1 MSSYGVLI
9 EHFTSKQ
16 KICKSKDLSNERGKY
31 LLPDKYGDKTILK
44 REITLKKLQ
53 GQLIYEYRRK
63 NKFMEKATE
72 IPAKSS
78 EEIIE
83 EAKKYPLFTFADI
96 LLALKAHPDW
106 LEELRKLILTAELL
120 ELPKRFEELVQ
131 RVAKIE
137 KDVEILKQDV
147 AVLKQDVEILKQ
159 DVEIL
164 KQDVAVLKQDVAIL
178 KSDMAYVKGEVGRL
192 KGKDFEREV
201 REKYY
206 AFFGKILRKSKL
218 IPIPELLPLLEE
230 AEERGVIT
238 EEQFDSFLKIDL
250 VIEGQIKAT
259 KKPVVL
265 AVEVSFSLYE
275 EDIDRASSRADIL
288 AQLLKKEVIPTV
300 VFVEAKNEIL
310 QKAEDKGILL
320 IKATY

>member
-1 MSSYGVLI
+1 
-9 EHFTSKQ
+9 
-16 KICKSKDLSNERGKY
+16 
-31 LLPDKYGDKTILK
+31 
-44 REITLKKLQ
+44 
-53 GQLIYEYRRK
+53 
-63 NKFMEKATE
+63 MEKATK

-96 LLALKAHPDW
+96 LLALKAHPEW

-147 AVLKQDVEILKQ
+147 AVLKK
-159 DVEIL
+159 
-164 KQDVAVLKQDVAIL
+164 DVAIL

-201 REKYY
+201 RDKYY

-230 AEERGVIT
+230 AEERGLIT

>member
-1 MSSYGVLI
+1 
-9 EHFTSKQ
+9 
-16 KICKSKDLSNERGKY
+16 
-31 LLPDKYGDKTILK
+31 
-44 REITLKKLQ
+44 
-53 GQLIYEYRRK
+53 
-63 NKFMEKATE
+63 MEKATK

-96 LLALKAHPDW
+96 LLALKAHPEW

-147 AVLKQDVEILKQ
+147 EILKK

-164 KQDVAVLKQDVAIL
+164 KQDVAVLKKDVAIL

-230 AEERGVIT
+230 AEERGLIT

>member
-1 MSSYGVLI
+1 
-9 EHFTSKQ
+9 
-16 KICKSKDLSNERGKY
+16 
-31 LLPDKYGDKTILK
+31 
-44 REITLKKLQ
+44 
-53 GQLIYEYRRK
+53 
-63 NKFMEKATE
+63 MEKATE

-96 LLALKAHPDW
+96 LLALKAHPEW

-147 AVLKQDVEILKQ
+147 
-159 DVEIL
+159 EIL
-164 KQDVAVLKQDVAIL
+164 KQDVAVLKKDVAIL

-230 AEERGVIT
+230 AEERGLIT

-300 VFVEAKNEIL
+300 VFVEAKDEIL

>member
-1 MSSYGVLI
+1 
-9 EHFTSKQ
+9 
-16 KICKSKDLSNERGKY
+16 
-31 LLPDKYGDKTILK
+31 
-44 REITLKKLQ
+44 
-53 GQLIYEYRRK
+53 
-63 NKFMEKATE
+63 MEKATE

-147 AVLKQDVEILKQ
+147 EILKQ

-164 KQDVAVLKQDVAIL
+164 KKDVAIL

-230 AEERGVIT
+230 AEERGLIT

>member
-1 MSSYGVLI
+1 
-9 EHFTSKQ
+9 
-16 KICKSKDLSNERGKY
+16 
-31 LLPDKYGDKTILK
+31 
-44 REITLKKLQ
+44 
-53 GQLIYEYRRK
+53 
-63 NKFMEKATE
+63 MEKATK

-96 LLALKAHPDW
+96 LLALKAHPEW

-147 AVLKQDVEILKQ
+147 EILKK

-164 KQDVAVLKQDVAIL
+164 KQDVAVLKKDVAIL

-201 REKYY
+201 RDKYY

-230 AEERGVIT
+230 AEERGLIT

>member
-1 MSSYGVLI
+1 
-9 EHFTSKQ
+9 
-16 KICKSKDLSNERGKY
+16 
-31 LLPDKYGDKTILK
+31 
-44 REITLKKLQ
+44 
-53 GQLIYEYRRK
+53 
-63 NKFMEKATE
+63 MEKATE

-83 EAKKYPLFTFADI
+83 EAKKYPIFTFTDI
-96 LLALKAHPDW
+96 LLALKAHPEW

-147 AVLKQDVEILKQ
+147 EILKQ

-164 KQDVAVLKQDVAIL
+164 KQDVAVLKQDVATL

-230 AEERGVIT
+230 AEERGLIT